1 MIRPDLCTPQARNTQ
16 GKTGKYDSSV
26 SVVPVVA
33 PHDSPSDQDS
43 DDDDLILAPPI
54 TSDYRKTVFANTIA
68 TNTRY
73 LALAANTSLPQSHRT
88 MVVRWLF
95 QVCDAM
101 NLFDDTIFS
110 ATSMFDR
117 ITAQYNVEKCHLQLF
132 GATCLWIAAKIEES
146 VTPALSDFLYLCG
159 DVYRDREFHECESVV
174 LRTLNFSVAVSSPI
188 FFLKGLLQRFSNERL
203 SNAALFFARVS
214 LFSIWYSTIQP
225 HVIASA
231 SLFLGSLICHVRC
244 SLASDDPRSSV
255 DEMITTAK
263 RILGAAIDFD
273 CDRDISFYE
282 NFSREFPNPNFTE
295 LETLVTPENIDPF
308 C

>member
-1 MIRPDLCTPQARNTQ
+1 MIRRDLRTPQARNTQ
-16 GKTGKYDSSV
+16 GKPGKYDTSL

-33 PHDSPSDQDS
+33 QPDSPSDQVS

-54 TSDYRKTVFANTIA
+54 TSDYRKTLFTNTIA

-73 LALAANTSLPQSHRT
+73 LTLTANTSLPQSHRT
-88 MVVRWLF
+88 MVIRWLF

-101 NLFDDTIFS
+101 NLFDDTIFC

-159 DVYRDREFHECESVV
+159 DVYRDREFHECEAVV

-188 FFLKGLLQRFSNERL
+188 FFLKGLLHRFSNERL
-203 SNAALFFARVS
+203 SHASLFFARVS
-214 LFSIWYSTIQP
+214 LFSIWYSTIPP
-225 HVIASA
+225 HVLASA
-231 SLFLGSLICHVRC
+231 SLFLGSLTSHVHC

-255 DEMITTAK
+255 DEMITCAK
-263 RILGAAIDFD
+263 RIISTAIDFGYD
-273 CDRDISFYE
+273 SDLSFYE
-282 NFSREFPNPNFTE
+282 NFSSEFPNLNFTE